1 MIRYFPA
8 APSADTFALEHTAAT
23 GNTSFIIE
31 EFTTPDDDDD
41 RSLTSG
47 AGIGQ
52 RHAEFGVADRAGLD
66 DLETRAADFHVLRR
80 VNGYDQ

>member
-31 EFTTPDDDDD
+31 ESTIPDDAD